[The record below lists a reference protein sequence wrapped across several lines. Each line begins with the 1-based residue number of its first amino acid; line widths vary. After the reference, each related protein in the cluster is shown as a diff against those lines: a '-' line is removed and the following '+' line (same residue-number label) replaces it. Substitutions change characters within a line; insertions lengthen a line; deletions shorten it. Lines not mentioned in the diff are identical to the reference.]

1 MNTEGAEVLGELKHQ
16 GSAIGGGCRQVER
29 RDRRGGARGER
40 RFKDGLETEE
50 AELKMLD
57 SRDGVINE
65 AIRGAAQSQG
75 G

>member
-1 MNTEGAEVLGELKHQ
+1 MEGAEVLGELKYQ
-16 GSAIGGGCRQVER
+16 GPTIRRERR

-40 RFKDGLETEE
+40 RFKDGLEMEE

-57 SRDGVINE
+57 SRDRIINE
-65 AIRGAAQSQG
+65 SIRGTAQSQG